1 MIGKSVELYKD
12 VYAYGPFDL
21 IVELGSSLGRLLP
34 TKILSKIYLTYLS
47 VIDTSKT
54 CFHRLKT

>member
-21 IVELGSSLGRLLP
+21 IVELGSSLGRLLS
-34 TKILSKIYLTYLS
+34 TKILPEIYLTYLS

-54 CFHRLKT
+54 CFS